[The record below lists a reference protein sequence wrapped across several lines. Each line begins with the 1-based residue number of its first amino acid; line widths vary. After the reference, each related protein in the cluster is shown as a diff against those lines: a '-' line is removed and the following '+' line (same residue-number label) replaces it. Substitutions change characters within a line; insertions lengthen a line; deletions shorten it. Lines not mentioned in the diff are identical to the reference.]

1 MEALSISQDMEVDLN
16 NFANMPE
23 LKYQKLSVSPVEQS
37 SSIRE
42 FMRVSNM
49 EELDLSSS
57 WVQNIILVQLGLLG
71 WFRRRRVL
79 NLAY

>member
-16 NFANMPE
+16 NFANMPQ
-23 LKYQKLSVSPVEQS
+23 LKYLQLLDSPVEQS

-42 FMRVSNM
+42 FMRVSNI

-57 WVQNIILVQLGLLG
+57 WVQNITLVQLGLLG
-71 WFRRRRVL
+71 RFRRLRVL